1 MKISI
6 SKLNSSDLNEVK
18 KLLIES
24 FSLNYKKKINLNAL
38 SDSNSVFIVAK
49 DGQAIVGYA
58 SLHLLNKLNRKTGL
72 IEDVAVNKKYRGL
85 GIGKLIVN
93 KLIELSKE
101 NNCDKIILNSN
112 EEYLNFYKKIGF
124 NKEGFQ
130 MVIKL

>member
-24 FSLNYKKKINLNAL
+24 FSINYKKKINLNAL
-38 SDSNSVFIVAK
+38 TDSKSVFIVAK

>member
-6 SKLNSSDLNEVK
+6 SKLDSSDVYEVK

-24 FSLNYKKKINLNAL
+24 FSINYKKKINLNAL
-38 SDSNSVFIVAK
+38 TDSKSVFIVAK

-112 EEYLNFYKKIGF
+112 KEYLTFYKKIGF

>member
-6 SKLNSSDLNEVK
+6 SKLNSSDVEEVK

-24 FSLNYKKKINLNAL
+24 FSINYKKKINLNAL
-38 SDSNSVFIVAK
+38 TDSKSVFIVAK

>member
-6 SKLNSSDLNEVK
+6 SKLDSSDVYEVK

-24 FSLNYKKKINLNAL
+24 FSINYKKKINLNAL
-38 SDSNSVFIVAK
+38 TDSKSVFIVAK

>member
-6 SKLNSSDLNEVK
+6 SKLNSSDVDEVK

-24 FSLNYKKKINLNAL
+24 FSINYKKKINLNAL
-38 SDSNSVFIVAK
+38 SDSNSIFIVAK
-49 DGQAIVGYA
+49 DGQAIAGYA

-72 IEDVAVNKKYRGL
+72 IEDVAVHKKYRGL

-112 EEYLNFYKKIGF
+112 EEYLTFYKKIGF